1 MSGDNYYFG
10 DSVTMHG
17 GRNNI
22 GIDKKQVV
30 SGDASAASAEML
42 AAVQELLRLV
52 EELRTRV
59 PAASAQT
66 IDDSLPVISAD
77 TEAAPQERH
86 RALMAIAGIAATVGA
101 VGQPVL
107 EAVNR
112 VLGLLGGQ

>member
-17 GRNNI
+17 GRDNV
-22 GIDKKQVV
+22 GIDKRQTV
-30 SGDASAASAEML
+30 SGDASEASAEML
-42 AAVQELLRLV
+42 SAVQELLRLV
-52 EELRTRV
+52 EELRTQV
-59 PAASAQT
+59 PAASART
-66 IDDSLPVISAD
+66 IEDAVPAISPD
-77 TEAAPQERH
+77 TEAQPQDRH

>member
-17 GRNNI
+17 GMGNT
-22 GIDKKQVV
+22 GIVKNQ
-30 SGDASAASAEML
+30 SAADP
-42 AAVQELLRLV
+42 AAVSPALQEAV
-52 EELRTRV
+52 EELRRLIELLRGEV

-66 IDDSLPVISAD
+66 IDDSLPVLSAD
-77 TEAAPQERH
+77 ADAAPQDRH

>member
-10 DSVTMHG
+10 DNVTMHG
-17 GRNNI
+17 GMGNT
-22 GIDKKQVV
+22 GIVKNQAAADP
-30 SGDASAASAEML
+30 GAASL
-42 AAVQELLRLV
+42 ALQEAV
-52 EELRTRV
+52 EELRRLIELLRGEV
-59 PAASAQT
+59 PAASART
-66 IDDSLPVISAD
+66 IDDSLPVISGDAD
-77 TEAAPQERH
+77 AAPQDRH